1 MRNKKRNP
9 WKMIKA
15 FGRSFPKATAGA
27 VLGLALIVTGSGLV
41 GLQATGLALDG
52 LAVGGSA
59 SAGRGERL
67 LPIYSVQRPDKK
79 ISISF
84 DAAWGNEHTKAILDT
99 LDQYGVKTTFFLVDF
114 WAQKYPADVKEIAD
128 RGHELGNHSATHPDM
143 TKLSKEQMAAE
154 LNKTADTIES
164 ICGVR
169 PIVFRPPFG
178 SYNNAVIETCENLG
192 YKVIQWSVDSLDWK
206 EITADQIVERVT
218 RNVEPGSIV
227 LFHNNADHVETYLP
241 KILQSLTDQG
251 YEIVPVGELICWGNY
266 EMDHT
271 GKQIPKQ

>member
-1 MRNKKRNP
+1 MKNKKKNL

-27 VLGLALIVTGSGLV
+27 VLGLALIVAGSGLV
-41 GLQATGLALDG
+41 GLQATGMALEG

-84 DAAWGNEHTKAILDT
+84 DAAWGDEHTKAILDT

-143 TKLSKEQMAAE
+143 TKLSKEQIAAE
-154 LNKTADTIES
+154 LNKTADTIEM
-164 ICGVR
+164 IAGVR
-169 PIVFRPPFG
+169 PALFRPPFG
-178 SYNNAVIETCENLG
+178 SYNNAVIEACESLG
-192 YKVIQWSVDSLDWK
+192 YQVIQWSVDSLDWK
-206 EITADQIVERVT
+206 EITAEQIVERVT

-227 LFHNNADHVETYLP
+227 LFHNNAQYVEDYLP
-241 KILQSLTDQG
+241 KILQSLIEQG
-251 YEIVPVGELICWGNY
+251 YEIVPVGELIYKENY
-266 EMDHT
+266 QMDHT

>member
-1 MRNKKRNP
+1 MRNKTKNP
-9 WKMIKA
+9 GSSRWKMIKA
-15 FGRSFPKATAGA
+15 FGKSFPKASSSI
-27 VLGLALIVTGSGLV
+27 VLGLAMMVAGSGIMQSQMLE
-41 GLQATGLALDG
+41 
-52 LAVGGSA
+52 LAVSGIANGS
-59 SAGRGERL
+59 ERL

-84 DAAWGNEHTKAILDT
+84 DAAWGDEHTKAILDT

-114 WAQKYPADVKEIAD
+114 WAQKYPEDVKEIAD

-143 TKLSKEQMAAE
+143 TKLSKEQMATE
-154 LNKTADTIES
+154 LQKTADTIES

-169 PIVFRPPFG
+169 PAVFRPPFG
-178 SYNNAVIETCENLG
+178 SYNNALIETCESLG

-206 EITADQIVERVT
+206 EITAEQIVERVT
-218 RNVEPGSIV
+218 RNVEPGSII
-227 LFHNNADHVETYLP
+227 LFHNNAQYVEDYLP
-241 KILQSLTDQG
+241 KILQNLIEQG
-251 YEIVPVGELICWGNY
+251 YEIVPVGELIYRDNY